1 VKINNKAKIA
11 TVSMIRLAMVGDKGP
26 VSLGELAARQSQSLS
41 YLEQVFSKL
50 MKAGLVKSVR
60 GPGGGYT
67 VASLDTSVSDIVLAI
82 TGELPAIQH
91 DSTHEHDKWAQI
103 SEQTHQSL
111 KKMTLAELI
120 L

>member
-26 VSLGELAARQSQSLS
+26 VSLAELSARQGQSIS

-50 MKAGLVKSVR
+50 MKAGLVKSAR
-60 GPGGGYT
+60 GPGGGYKA
-67 VASLDTSVSDIVLAI
+67 VSLDISVFDIVTAI
-82 TGELPAIQH
+82 NDGSKRKAKKA
-91 DSTHEHDKWAQI
+91 THEDRSWDGI
-103 SEQTHQSL
+103 GRRVGEEL

>member
-26 VSLGELAARQSQSLS
+26 VSLGELSARQGQSVS

-60 GPGGGYT
+60 GPGGGYK
-67 VASLDTSVSDIVLAI
+67 VASLDTSVSDIILAV
-82 TGELPAIQH
+82 TGELPVIQKG
-91 DSTHEHDKWAQI
+91 STQEQDAWARV
-103 SEQTHQSL
+103 SKETHQSL
-111 KKMTLAELI
+111 KKMTLADLI

>member
-26 VSLGELAARQSQSLS
+26 VSLAELSARQGQSVS

-60 GPGGGYT
+60 GPGGGYK
-67 VASLDTSVSDIVLAI
+67 VASLDTSVSDIILAV
-82 TGELPAIQH
+82 TGDLPAIES
-91 DSTHEHDKWAQI
+91 DSTEEQFAWDRISDK
-103 SEQTHQSL
+103 THQSL
-111 KKMTLAELI
+111 KKMTLADLI

>member
-1 VKINNKAKIA
+1 MKINNKAKIA

-26 VSLGELAARQSQSLS
+26 VSLGELAARQRQSLS

-60 GPGGGYT
+60 GPGGGYK
-67 VASLDTSVSDIVLAI
+67 VVSLDTSVSDIILAV
-82 TGELPAIQH
+82 TGDLPHIESG
-91 DSTHEHDKWAQI
+91 STHEHDKWAQI
-103 SEQTHQSL
+103 SDQTHQGL